1 MTSTQSVKPKLA
13 RDNPLD
19 IAFRLYQ
26 AMCAQ
31 YPDRLIVLSN
41 ESGRVVAQSGGA
53 ARSELTPRLRL

>member
-1 MTSTQSVKPKLA
+1 MTSTQSLKPKLA

-41 ESGRVVAQSGGA
+41 ESGRVVAQSGYLA
-53 ARSELTPRLRL
+53 PRDRN